1 MTIVT
6 PPAPPAPP
14 VPGPQT
20 PPPAGPTGPSSA
32 ARVVA
37 ILAIVVGGLVVV
49 GTVASAVVSTAA
61 AASTQTSTR
70 TLPVDG
76 VEDLDLDLA
85 AGDLRVEFADVQ
97 DAQLEVTSSYGA
109 DRWTLRRDGSEL
121 VVASPDW
128 RTGWFGNWFGS
139 NGTAVLRLPQ
149 QLAGLDADLDVSA
162 GDLDVAGDF
171 ADLELTVGAGRL
183 EVRGSADD
191 LSADISAG
199 RADLDI
205 ADARS
210 ADLHVSAGQLVTT
223 LTGRQPEEITL
234 DVSAGALE
242 LAVPQGEYRVTS
254 DVSAGSFDNRIG
266 STPSASSTVDV
277 TVSAGSAEL
286 RAGR

>member
-1 MTIVT
+1 MTTVT

-14 VPGPQT
+14 TPGPQT
-20 PPPAGPTGPSSA
+20 PPPTGPTGPSSA
-32 ARVVA
+32 ARVVST
-37 ILAIVVGGLVVV
+37 LAIVVGGIVVV
-49 GTVASAVVSTAA
+49 GAVTSAVVSTTA

-70 TLPVDG
+70 TLAVDG

-85 AGDLRVEFADVQ
+85 AGDLRVEFADIQ
-97 DAQLEVTSSYGA
+97 DAELEVTSSFGA

-128 RTGWFGNWFGS
+128 PSGWFGNWFGS
-139 NGTAVLRLPQ
+139 NGTSVLRLPQ
-149 QLAGLDADLDVSA
+149 ELAGLDADLDVSA
-162 GDLDVAGDF
+162 GDLNVTGDF

-210 ADLHVSAGQLVTT
+210 ADLNISAGELVAN
-223 LTGRQPEEITL
+223 LSGRQPNEIEL
-234 DVSAGALE
+234 DVSAGSLE
-242 LAVPQGEYRVTS
+242 LAVPRGEYNVTS

-266 STPSASSTVDV
+266 STPGASSTVDV
-277 TVSAGSAEL
+277 KVSAGNAEL
-286 RAGR
+286 RAG